1 MTATTARGTAIPHP
15 LLAPAAP
22 VADASMAPTAYRVRD
37 RHQETHDTATLTLA
51 PTAVPLAIPEP
62 GQFMMV
68 WSPGVGEVPVSVAG
82 CTVEPAE
89 LIFTVRAVGATS
101 AALVAAAPGTVLG
114 LRGPF
119 GRAWTV
125 PPRDRHVVVVAGGL
139 GLAPLRMLVQRLL
152 GQERTSAIEL
162 VVGARNPAEIVY
174 EDLLVEWGGRARVSL
189 TVDRPSRSWQGHV
202 GLVTSALSRLAL
214 APGTRAAVCGPEI
227 MMRLVAGDLLAAGLH
242 PDDIEVSLE
251 RSMACAV
258 GHCGRCQLGPVLV
271 CREGAVMP
279 WTSAAPLMEVRRW

>member
-1 MTATTARGTAIPHP
+1 MTASTARATAVPQA

-22 VADASMAPTAYRVRD
+22 VGGTSMVPTAYRVRD
-37 RHQETHDTATLTLA
+37 RRRETHDTVTLVLA
-51 PTAVPLAIPEP
+51 PTAVPLAVPEP

-82 CTVEPAE
+82 CSVESSE
-89 LIFTVRAVGATS
+89 LHFTVRAVGATS
-101 AALVAAAPGTVLG
+101 AALVAAAPGAVLG

-125 PPRDRHVVVVAGGL
+125 PSPEQGVVVVAGGL
-139 GLAPLRMLVQRLL
+139 GLAPLRMLVERLL
-152 GQERTSAIEL
+152 DQERSGPVEL

-174 EDLLVEWGGRARVSL
+174 EDLLVGWGRRARVSL
-189 TVDRPSRSWQGHV
+189 SVDRPSRSWRGDV
-202 GLVTSALSRLAL
+202 GLVTSALSRLEL
-214 APGTRAAVCGPEI
+214 AAGTRAAVCGPEI
-227 MMRLVAGDLLAAGLH
+227 MMRLVAGDLLAAGLRA
-242 PDDIEVSLE
+242 DDIEVSLE

-271 CREGAVMP
+271 CRDGAVMP
-279 WTSAAPLMEVRRW
+279 WSSAAPLMEVRRW